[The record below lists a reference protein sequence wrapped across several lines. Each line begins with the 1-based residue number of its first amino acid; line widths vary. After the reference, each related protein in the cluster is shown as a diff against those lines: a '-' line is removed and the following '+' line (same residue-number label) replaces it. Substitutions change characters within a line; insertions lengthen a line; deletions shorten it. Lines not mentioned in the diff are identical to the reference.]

1 VQNEGDTHSRDWT
14 KHLSYL
20 TSPHPGPVE
29 RLEASLADIRM
40 YQIRNLASSIFV
52 PTVGLIKVRKKR
64 ELIY

>member
-1 VQNEGDTHSRDWT
+1 MKETLTLETGPSI
-14 KHLSYL
+14 SL